1 MFRPL
6 YNAFIAP
13 IKDQKMSSLYAALGT
28 GVFGFAFIDLFFI
41 LSLASLG
48 APSLIVFFT
57 LRFVLA
63 NLMMHPAITIA
74 HNALGFRTTVISLS
88 TVQALIMIYV
98 AFDQT
103 ALTSPYLA
111 AIFLAIAN
119 TPYWHF
125 YHLVMTQKTSD
136 HNRGNEVSIA
146 NILTSLAAAGGSIIA
161 GTFADF
167 HLNDT
172 GQWTGTLIIIL
183 ATILMGRMVII
194 TQDNKNNMTRTAK
207 TSVLIMIARLKLST
221 MKTAST
227 IFFGVHQALTSF
239 LLPVWLFLLG
249 FDGLETGLILAA
261 TILLKLIFSPFV
273 GHLAN
278 QGAHKDIR
286 LGCALKI
293 IGWTPWLII
302 TDPLLFG
309 WSLTFW
315 ALGAHFHD
323 TGIISR
329 WYAARYNEDIS
340 GREMCLGMGR
350 IIGTVAGVSI
360 LFNAITVFP
369 ALGLMIALLALGAS
383 YLPDKPLVIP
393 GR

>member
-1 MFRPL
+1 MFRSF
-6 YNAFIAP
+6 YMAFIAP
-13 IKDQKMSSLYAALGT
+13 IKDQKMSSLYTALGA

-41 LSLASLG
+41 LSLANLG

-63 NLMMHPAITIA
+63 NLMMHPAITVA
-74 HNALGFRTTVISLS
+74 HNALGFRATVIALS
-88 TVQALIMIYV
+88 ALQALIMTCV
-98 AFDQT
+98 AFDST
-103 ALTSPYLA
+103 ALTSPYMA
-111 AIFLAIAN
+111 AVFLAIAS

-125 YHLVMTQKTSD
+125 YHLVMTHKTSD

-146 NILTSLAAAGGSIIA
+146 NILTSIAAAGGSIVA

-172 GQWTGTLIIIL
+172 GQWTGTLIIIV
-183 ATILMGRMVII
+183 ATILMGRLVII
-194 TQDNKNNMTRTAK
+194 TQDDKKNAARAAK
-207 TSVLIMIARLKLST
+207 ASVLVMIARLKIST

-227 IFFGVHQALTSF
+227 IFFGMHQAMTTY

-261 TILLKLIFSPFV
+261 TIILKLILSPFV

-278 QGAHKDIR
+278 QGAYKDIR
-286 LGCALKI
+286 LGCAFKI
-293 IGWTPWLII
+293 IGWAPWPII

-323 TGIISR
+323 TGIMSR

-350 IIGTVAGVSI
+350 ILGTIAGVSI
-360 LFNAITVFP
+360 LFNTIVLFP
-369 ALGLMIALLALGAS
+369 VLGLLVALLALGAS
-383 YLPDKPLVIP
+383 YLPDKPLGIP
-393 GR
+393 ER